1 MVKIKNKKINLGI
14 ILIVVGIIWI
24 LSNLNLI
31 NINLYNMINQI
42 IRGIFDLWPLILIVI
57 GINVIFKKELL
68 NSILWLV
75 FLIVLLVYS
84 FFTKDD
90 IFKTPYNG
98 NSEEIYTPE
107 MLEEIEMRNDI
118 ERAKLYLDV
127 GATNFNIVSVEDEL
141 LSLDHDGDF
150 KYSFDSRGSTES
162 IYISNKSNIF
172 KNADKRNFELGLN
185 KNIPWNLDID
195 IGAVAGKINLEDI
208 DIGKIDLD
216 IGAGSVELTL
226 GDKAKLTSI
235 DIDAGASQIVVNV
248 PKNSGVRISI
258 DGALKSTNLDEV
270 GLIKTDKNNYVSGN
284 FNSVSS
290 KYEIEVDIGVGEFT
304 LNYY

>member
-14 ILIVVGIIWI
+14 ILIVVGILWI

-31 NINLYNMINQI
+31 NINFHDIINHM

-57 GINVIFKKELL
+57 GIDIIFKKDAL
-68 NSILWLV
+68 NTVLWILFFTLV
-75 FLIVLLVYS
+75 IVYS
-84 FFTKDD
+84 FFIKDN
-90 IFKTPYNG
+90 ILRTPLNG
-98 NSEEIYTPE
+98 NQEGIYTPE
-107 MLEEIEMRNDI
+107 TLEEIEMRNSI

-150 KYSFDSRGSTES
+150 KYSFDSRGSTEN

-185 KNIPWNLDID
+185 KNIPWNLDLD
-195 IGAVAGKINLEDI
+195 IGAVAGKMNLEDI

-235 DIDAGASQIVVNV
+235 DIDAGASQIVLNV
-248 PKNSGVRISI
+248 PQNCGVRISI
-258 DGALKSTNLDEV
+258 DGAFKSTNLDEI

-284 FNSVSS
+284 FNTSSS
-290 KYEIEVDIGVGEFT
+290 KYEIEVDMGVGEFT